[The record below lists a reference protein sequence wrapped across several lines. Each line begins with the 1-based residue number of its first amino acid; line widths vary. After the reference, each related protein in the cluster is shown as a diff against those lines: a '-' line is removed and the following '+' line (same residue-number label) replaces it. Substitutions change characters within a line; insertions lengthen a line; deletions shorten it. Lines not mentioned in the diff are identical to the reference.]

1 MEDILQVYQRPYD
14 PLYPLVCFDES
25 SKQLLA
31 EIKTALPIKP
41 GEVARYDY
49 EYARQGV
56 CNLFLFFEPLR
67 AWRHLSVTQQ
77 RTKIDFAQCMKDLVD
92 RWYPDARKIQ
102 VVMDNLNTHRPAAL
116 YEAFRAAQ
124 ARRVLDRLEFHYTPK
139 HGSWLN
145 MAEIEFSVL
154 SRQCLDRRIPDK
166 ATLSAQVAAWEMH
179 RNESNATVNWR
190 FTTADARIKLRKLY
204 PSFDA

>member
-49 EYARQGV
+49 EYERQGV

-67 AWRHLSVTQQ
+67 AWRHLTVTEQ

-179 RNESNATVNWR
+179 RNESNATVNV
-190 FTTADARIKLRKLY
+190 
-204 PSFDA
+204 